1 MPLDNLLQTL
11 VSELNSANTIA
22 IGITGSHARGDAQPY
37 SDVDVWH
44 FVRTMPDDPAA
55 RYTLHQRDDY
65 LISLTHSTLAY
76 QREKMASPGGAMDAV
91 PGLRQM
97 RVLLDKTGELAQVIE
112 EARQFRWENVQA
124 EADAFASY
132 DLMGNAEEAHKI
144 MNGLIQSDD
153 PLIAFWLPWLV
164 VGMVRVVA
172 MHKGV
177 LADSEN
183 SLNRQVQL
191 AVGLDSD
198 WTRQHRMALGLVM
211 ASPGMRG
218 RAGLA
223 LYRETVALV
232 QPIILP
238 EHLPVIEATLKRI
251 TRFVE

>member
-1 MPLDNLLQTL
+1 MSLDNVLQAL
-11 VSELNSANTIA
+11 ISELENDNTVA
-22 IGITGSHARGDAQPY
+22 IGLTGSHARGEAQPY

-44 FVRTMPDDPAA
+44 FVKAMPEDPMV
-55 RYTLHQRDDY
+55 RYALRLQGDY
-65 LISLTHSTLAY
+65 LVSLTHSTITA
-76 QREKMASPGGAMDAV
+76 QRDKMTHPTGAMDAV

-97 RVLLDKTGELAQVIE
+97 RVLVDKCGELASLIE
-112 EARQFRWENVQA
+112 EARQFRWETVQA
-124 EADAFASY
+124 EANIYASY
-132 DLMGNAEEAHKI
+132 DLMGNAEEAHKV
-144 MNGLIQSDD
+144 MSGLRQSDD
-153 PLIAFWLPWLV
+153 QLIGYWLPWLA

-172 MHKGV
+172 LHRGV

-191 AVGLDSD
+191 AVGHESE
-198 WTRQHRMALGLVM
+198 WTRQHRLTLGLVM

-218 RAGLA
+218 RAGLC
-223 LYRETVALV
+223 LYRETAALV